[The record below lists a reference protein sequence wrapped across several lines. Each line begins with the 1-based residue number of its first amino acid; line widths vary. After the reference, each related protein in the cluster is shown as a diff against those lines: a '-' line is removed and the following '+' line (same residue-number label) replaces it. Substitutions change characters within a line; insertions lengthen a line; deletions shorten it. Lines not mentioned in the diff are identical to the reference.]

1 MEKEKIQEA
10 LNRNFKSFD
19 YKITMAFH
27 GISRKRVIKKVN
39 KFIKNY
45 IGFIKSCKY
54 IFVVTDYG
62 NLLIARIFITNIK
75 EIEEIQGYKESVEI
89 IRKKNGKFENLDIYF
104 GNDLDI
110 ICGYSDGFFENEKL

>member
-1 MEKEKIQEA
+1 MGREKIQEA

-75 EIEEIQGYKESVEI
+75 EIEEIQGYKERVEI

-104 GNDLDI
+104 GSDLDVI
-110 ICGYSDGFFENEKL
+110 GGYSEGFFENE

>member
-1 MEKEKIQEA
+1 MGREKIQEA

-19 YKITMAFH
+19 YKITMAFYN
-27 GISRKRVIKKVN
+27 ITRKRAIKKVN

-75 EIEEIQGYKESVEI
+75 EIEEIPDYKERVEI

-104 GNDLDI
+104 GSDLDVI
-110 ICGYSDGFFENEKL
+110 GGYSEGFFENE

>member
-89 IRKKNGKFENLDIYF
+89 IRKKNGKFESLDIYF
-104 GNDLDI
+104 GSDIDI
-110 ICGYSDGFFENEKL
+110 IGGYSEDFFENEKL